1 MVGGC
6 VVTAIVSQT
15 APLAS
20 VRPFSQQS
28 YREMIISDHEK
39 HDFLCWNCSRAE
51 KLLLAARCRGVHVNE
66 RCFKG

>member
-1 MVGGC
+1 MVRGC

-20 VRPFSQQS
+20 VRPFLQQS

-39 HDFLCWNCSRAE
+39 HDFLCQNGSRAE
-51 KLLLAARCRGVHVNE
+51 KRLLAASC
-66 RCFKG
+66 